1 MGFLGLLNEV
11 YEDHEENGEDD
22 EGIEKKISWWWSTVR
37 FNRP

>member
-1 MGFLGLLNEV
+1 MKMMKKRG
-11 YEDHEENGEDD
+11 EED